1 MTANLPDPPMT
12 CSRVAKDTALI
23 GRLACGSLAVDGAFE
38 GEVVAA
44 QSVRLGRAG
53 RMHASIR
60 AAAVEL
66 AGEFR
71 GDVRSP
77 RMIIRASS
85 QVQGR
90 FSCHTIVVEDGAI
103 VDGHFEDP
111 ASEAVGLE
119 EEPPRARPPDGQQGG
134 VMPLTDEPL

>member
-1 MTANLPDPPMT
+1 MT

-23 GRLACGSLAVDGAFE
+23 GRLACASLDVEGAFE

-44 QSVRLGRAG
+44 QSVRLGCAG

-77 RMIIRASS
+77 RLIIRASS
-85 QVQGR
+85 QAQGR

-103 VDGHFEDP
+103 VDGHFDDP
-111 ASEAVGLE
+111 ANDAVGLE
-119 EEPPRARPPDGQQGG
+119 EGEAEPSAPRSPDHSGLAPGA
-134 VMPLTDEPL
+134 